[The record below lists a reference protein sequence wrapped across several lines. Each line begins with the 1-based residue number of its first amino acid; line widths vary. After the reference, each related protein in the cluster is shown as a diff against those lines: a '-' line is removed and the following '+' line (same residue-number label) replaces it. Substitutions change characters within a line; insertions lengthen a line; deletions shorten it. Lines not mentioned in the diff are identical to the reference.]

1 MAAAPM
7 GRPGWPELA
16 CWTASAARKRIV
28 LTHVS
33 SSRAP
38 SISRLRTS
46 RWPHHTPWPGPGKGS
61 AGCKPPAEGIGLGPA
76 MGYVDKHLGPG
87 ERVIFRTRLHPVL
100 FNGAA
105 RFSAFVVLVVTLV
118 IRHND
123 LSRQATVHLVLGG
136 IAVILASFVTPFA
149 RWRTSEFAVTD
160 RRVLIKVGLLSVHTV
175 ELLLQKVEAIGVDQ
189 TFIGRLLTTGRC
201 GSRGP
206 AAPSRRSRSC
216 APRSR
221 CATPCWPRPR
231 ARRPARAEPAQRRAS
246 TPPARG

>member
-105 RFSAFVVLVVTLV
+105 RFSAFVVLGV
-118 IRHND
+118 
-123 LSRQATVHLVLGG
+123 

-189 TFIGRLLTTGRC
+189 TFIGRLLDYGTLRITGTGGTVETFPLVR
-201 GSRGP
+201 
-206 AAPSRRSRSC
+206 APLALRD
-216 APRSR
+216 
-221 CATPCWPRPR
+221 
-231 ARRPARAEPAQRRAS
+231 
-246 TPPARG
+246 